1 MRLRILVIAIAT
13 IGFAAPAGA
22 QQAPCRSV
30 YLLGEAV
37 PAHCRA
43 AARPDLPAY
52 QQWGAGNSA
61 TASGRSDQA
70 PPLFDRRFQG
80 GYNSAYGLGR

>member
-1 MRLRILVIAIAT
+1 MLQRILLIAIAT
-13 IGFAAPAGA
+13 MGFAAPAGA
-22 QQAPCRSV
+22 QQVPCRSV
-30 YLLGEAV
+30 YLLGETM

-43 AARPDLPAY
+43 SARPDLPAY
-52 QQWGAGNSA
+52 QQWGTGNSA
-61 TASGRSDQA
+61 ASGRSDRA